1 MKLICIALP
10 LTTALALGSVIPF
23 AVQPSQPPLLP
34 PAPAPKPLASP
45 PALAAKPF
53 ALPPALAAKPFALPL
68 PARPPGAP
76 FPGQSH
82 TFIVPSPQGGQT
94 LINIP
99 RCYFVFGLQSLGGV
113 TQFTDQAG
121 HPLPL
126 PASPQV
132 LSSAGRPPAPR

>member
-1 MKLICIALP
+1 MKLVRVALP
-10 LTTALALGSVIPF
+10 LTAALALGSVIPF
-23 AVQPSQPPLLP
+23 AVQPSQPSLLP
-34 PAPAPKPLASP
+34 PAPAPKPLAS
-45 PALAAKPF
+45 
-53 ALPPALAAKPFALPL
+53 PPALAAKPFALPL

-82 TFIVPSPQGGQT
+82 TFIVPSPHGGQT

-126 PASPQV
+126 PARPQV

>member
-10 LTTALALGSVIPF
+10 LTAALALGSVIPF
-23 AVQPSQPPLLP
+23 AVQPSQPSFLP
-34 PAPAPKPLASP
+34 PASAPKPLASP

-53 ALPPALAAKPFALPL
+53 ALPL
-68 PARPPGAP
+68 PARPSAAP

-82 TFIVPSPQGGQT
+82 TFIVPGPHGGQT

-99 RCYFVFGLQSLGGV
+99 RCYFAFGLQSLGGV
-113 TQFTDQAG
+113 IQFTDQAG

-126 PASPQV
+126 PAVSCV
-132 LSSAGRPPAPR
+132 LLIAGRPPAPR

>member
-10 LTTALALGSVIPF
+10 LTTALALGSVNPF
-23 AVQPSQPPLLP
+23 AVQPSQPSVLP

-45 PALAAKPF
+45 PALPAKPF
-53 ALPPALAAKPFALPL
+53 VLSLPT
-68 PARPPGAP
+68 RPPGAP

-82 TFIVPSPQGGQT
+82 TFIVPSPHGGQT

-113 TQFTDQAG
+113 TQFTDQAE

-126 PASPQV
+126 PAVARV
-132 LSSAGRPPAPR
+132 LLIAGRPPAPR